1 MAKIKGKTYLS
12 QFKRKGDVS
21 CYVMRLSNNGS
32 VNEADIASDNAQD
45 SRLSKPYVEATV
57 KALTGSMV
65 KALCA
70 GKRVDTEYFSIQ
82 PSCKGRFKDPTD
94 KFDPARHSIELNF
107 IPKKKLRQL
116 LATLEVENVTAH
128 VKVTLT
134 LIRCEGVDEKDVIKL
149 GVRFFGEGEGLTQI
163 EGREDE
169 YVALLDLETRKIV
182 AKATVSES
190 SVGTLVGMFA
200 EDAVE
205 PGDYLFLVASRNGG
219 DESLTP
225 FTAERKVKVIR

>member
-32 VNEADIASDNAQD
+32 VNETDIAEENVKET
-45 SRLSKPYVEATV
+45 RLSMPFVEATA

-70 GKRVDTEYFSIQ
+70 GKRVDTDYFSIQ
-82 PSCKGRFKDPTD
+82 PSCKGRFKGPTD
-94 KFDPARHSIELNF
+94 RFDPVRHSIELNF
-107 IPKKKLRQL
+107 IPKRKLRQL
-116 LATLEVENVTAH
+116 LSTLEVENVTAH
-128 VKVTLT
+128 VKVSLAFV
-134 LIRCEGVDEKDVIKL
+134 RSEGEAEKDVVKL
-149 GVRFFGEGEGLTQI
+149 GGRVFGEGEGLTLV

-169 YVALLDLETRKIV
+169 YVALLDPETRKIV
-182 AKATVSES
+182 AKASVGES
-190 SVGTLVGMFA
+190 SVGTLVCTFA
-200 EDAVE
+200 ADAAE
-205 PGDYLFLVASRNGG
+205 PGEYLFVVASRNAG

>member
-21 CYVMRLSNNGS
+21 CYVMRLATNGS
-32 VNEADIASDNAQD
+32 VCETDIAEDNAKD

-65 KALCA
+65 SALCA

-82 PSCKGRFKDPTD
+82 PSCKGRFTDPTD
-94 KFDPARHSIELNF
+94 RFDPARHSIELNF
-107 IPKKKLRQL
+107 IPKKKLRSL

-128 VKVTLT
+128 VKVSLAFV
-134 LIRCEGVDEKDVIKL
+134 RSEGEAEKDVVKL
-149 GVRFFGEGEGLTQI
+149 GGRVFGEGEGLTI
-163 EGREDE
+163 VEGREDE
-169 YVALLDLETRKIV
+169 FVALLDTETREIA

-190 SVGTLVGMFA
+190 SVGTLVCTFA
-200 EDAVE
+200 ADAVE
-205 PGDYLFLVASRNGG
+205 PGDYLFAVASRNGG
-219 DESLTP
+219 DASLTP

>member
-21 CYVMRLSNNGS
+21 CYAMRLSNNGS

-82 PSCKGRFKDPTD
+82 PSCKGRFKNPTD

-128 VKVTLT
+128 VKVALA
-134 LIRCEGVDEKDVIKL
+134 LLRSEGVDEKDVIRL
-149 GVRFFGEGEGLTQI
+149 GVNFFGEGEGLTLVD
-163 EGREDE
+163 GRDDE
-169 YVALLDLETRKIV
+169 YAALLDPETREIV

-190 SVGTLVGMFA
+190 SIGTLVGTFA
-200 EDAVE
+200 ADAAE
-205 PGDYLFLVASRNGG
+205 PGDYLFAVASRNGG

-225 FTAERKVKVIR
+225 FTADRKVKVIR